1 MRCNPVNG
9 YDFMKTGGMDSGPD
23 LLYFE
28 RGLWDH
34 GLDPV
39 AGLDEVGRGC
49 LAGPVVAAAV
59 IFSSDIHLSGLAA
72 GKTGVRD
79 SKALSSR
86 QREDLNRA
94 IRDKALAVSVAQVE
108 SAEIDQINIL
118 RASLKAMAQA
128 VDNLDLRPRALLVD
142 GNQSI
147 PHTLPQKTLVK
158 GDQRSLSVA
167 AASIVAKV
175 FRDSLMKEMHRH
187 YPCYNFA
194 GNKGYATPEHRKAIK
209 LYGCCPIHRRTFK
222 GVREY
227 TTIHNVTLNG
237 EP

>member
-1 MRCNPVNG
+1 
-9 YDFMKTGGMDSGPD
+9 MKTGGGDSGLD

-28 RGLWDH
+28 RSLWDH
-34 GLDPV
+34 DLNPV

-59 IFSSDIHLSGLAA
+59 ILSPDIHLP
-72 GKTGVRD
+72 GVRD
-79 SKALSSR
+79 SKVLSSK
-86 QREDLNRA
+86 QREVFNEA
-94 IRDKALAVSVAQVE
+94 IREKALAVSVAQVE
-108 SAEIDQINIL
+108 PAEIDRINIL

-128 VDNLDLRPRALLVD
+128 VDNLDLRPRALLID
-142 GNQSI
+142 GNQPI

-175 FRDSLMKEMHRH
+175 FRDSLMEKMHRH
-187 YPCYNFA
+187 YPHYNFA
-194 GNKGYATPEHRKAIK
+194 SNKGYATSEHRKAIK
-209 LYGCCPIHRRTFK
+209 LYGCCPIHRKTFK

-227 TTIHNVTLNG
+227 TTISQ
-237 EP
+237 EYD

>member
-1 MRCNPVNG
+1 MKNG
-9 YDFMKTGGMDSGPD
+9 RRDSELD

-34 GLDPV
+34 GLNPV

-59 IFSSDIHLSGLAA
+59 IFSPDIHLF
-72 GKTGVRD
+72 GVRD
-79 SKALSSR
+79 SKTLSSR
-86 QREDLNRA
+86 QREVFNKA
-94 IRDKALAVSVAQVE
+94 IREKALAVSVAWVE
-108 SAEIDQINIL
+108 SAEIDRINIL

-175 FRDSLMKEMHRH
+175 FRDSLMEEMHRY
-187 YPCYNFA
+187 YPDYNFA
-194 GNKGYATPEHRKAIK
+194 VNKGYATPEHRKAIK
-209 LYGCCPIHRRTFK
+209 LYGCCPIHRRTFR

-227 TTIHNVTLNG
+227 TTISLKYD
-237 EP
+237 

>member
-9 YDFMKTGGMDSGPD
+9 YDFMKTGDRDSELD

-28 RGLWDH
+28 RSLWDH
-34 GLDPV
+34 DLDPV

-59 IFSSDIHLSGLAA
+59 ILSPDIHLP
-72 GKTGVRD
+72 GVRD
-79 SKALSSR
+79 SKVLSSK
-86 QREDLNRA
+86 QREALNRA
-94 IRDKALAVSVAQVE
+94 IREKALAVSVAQVE
-108 SAEIDQINIL
+108 SAEIDRINIL

-128 VDNLDLRPRALLVD
+128 VDNLDLRPRALLID
-142 GNQSI
+142 GNQPI

-175 FRDSLMKEMHRH
+175 FRDSLMEEMHRH
-187 YPCYNFA
+187 YPHYNFA
-194 GNKGYATPEHRKAIK
+194 GNKGYATLEHRKAIK
-209 LYGCCPIHRRTFK
+209 LYGCCPIHRKTFK

-227 TTIHNVTLNG
+227 TTISQ
-237 EP
+237 EYD

>member
-1 MRCNPVNG
+1 
-9 YDFMKTGGMDSGPD
+9 MKTRGRDSGLD

-28 RGLWDH
+28 RSLWDH

-59 IFSSDIHLSGLAA
+59 ILSPDIHLP
-72 GKTGVRD
+72 GVWD
-79 SKALSSR
+79 SKALSSK
-86 QREDLNRA
+86 QRKVLDRA
-94 IRDKALAVSVAQVE
+94 IREKALVVSVAQVE

-118 RASLKAMAQA
+118 KASLKAMAQA
-128 VDNLDLRPRALLVD
+128 VDNLDLRPMALLVD
-142 GNQSI
+142 GNQPI
-147 PHTLPQKTLVK
+147 PHILPQKTLVK

-175 FRDSLMKEMHRH
+175 FRDNLMEEMHRH
-187 YPCYNFA
+187 YPHYNFA
-194 GNKGYATPEHRKAIK
+194 GNKGYATSEHRKAIK
-209 LYGCCPIHRRTFK
+209 LYGCCPIHRKTFK

-227 TTIHNVTLNG
+227 TTISQ
-237 EP
+237 EYD